1 MLRMARSRRGGFF
14 AALQTSFMLVGL
26 MFFIKA
32 VELTANISFAGFGIV
47 PRDQRG
53 LVGLLFS
60 PLLHGDAAHLLANA
74 APLLILLTLLFW
86 DRKYHPWRTL
96 VFVWLASG
104 LGTWIIGR
112 GGDVAHPT
120 VHIGASSVIYGLV
133 VYLLVA
139 GFLMDSWRA
148 VFVAIGVGVAYGG
161 IFYGVLPQAGPIS
174 WEGHLCGAIAGFFTA
189 RHNHG

>member
-1 MLRMARSRRGGFF
+1 MARSRHAGFL
-14 AALQTSFMLVGL
+14 AALQTSFLLVGV
-26 MFFIKA
+26 MFFVKA
-32 VELTANISFAGFGIV
+32 VELAADVSFAGFGIV

-53 LVGLLFS
+53 LIGLLFS

-74 APLLILLTLLFW
+74 LPLLILLTLLFW

-96 VFVWLASG
+96 ALIWLASG
-104 LGTWIIGR
+104 LGTWLIGR
-112 GGDVAHPT
+112 GMTNGQLT

-148 VFVAIGVGVAYGG
+148 VFVAVGVGVAYGG
-161 IFYGVLPQAGPIS
+161 IFYGVLPQSGPIS

>member
-1 MLRMARSRRGGFF
+1 MARARSGKFLP
-14 AALQTSFMLVGL
+14 ALQMAFFLVGL
-26 MFFIKA
+26 MFLIKA
-32 VELTANISFAGFGIV
+32 VELVGGISFAGYGIV

-60 PLLHGDAAHLLANA
+60 PLLHGDAPHLLANA
-74 APLLILLTLLFW
+74 APLLVLLTLLFW
-86 DRKYHPWRTL
+86 DRKYQPWGTL
-96 VFVWLASG
+96 AFIWLASG
-104 LGTWIIGR
+104 LGTWLIGR
-112 GGDVAHPT
+112 GMTGGQLT

-148 VFVAIGVGVAYGG
+148 VFVAVGVGVAYGG

-174 WEGHLCGAIAGFFTA
+174 WEGHLCGAVAGLLTA
-189 RHNHG
+189 RHHHA

>member
-1 MLRMARSRRGGFF
+1 MARSPKGGFL
-14 AALQTSFMLVGL
+14 AALQTSFVLVGL

-32 VELTANISFAGFGIV
+32 IELVAGLSFAGFGIV
-47 PRDQRG
+47 PRDQHG
-53 LVGLLFS
+53 LMGLALS

-74 APLLILLTLLFW
+74 VPLLVLLTLLFW
-86 DRKYHPWRTL
+86 DRKYHPWLTL
-96 VFVWLASG
+96 AFIWLASG
-104 LGTWIIGR
+104 LGTWLIGR
-112 GGDVAHPT
+112 GETDGRLT

-161 IFYGVLPQAGPIS
+161 IFYGVLPQSGPIS
-174 WEGHLCGAIAGFFTA
+174 WEGHLCGAVAGFFTA
-189 RHNHG
+189 RHNHA

>member
-1 MLRMARSRRGGFF
+1 MARARAGGFF
-14 AALQTSFMLVGL
+14 PAVQTSFRLVGL
-26 MFFIKA
+26 MFFLKA
-32 VELTANISFAGFGIV
+32 LEVLFPISFARFGIV
-47 PRDQRG
+47 PRTQEG
-53 LVGLLFS
+53 LIGVLFS
-60 PLLHGDAAHLLANA
+60 PLLHGNGAHLLANA
-74 APLLILLTLLFW
+74 PPLFILLTLLFW
-86 DRKYHPWRTL
+86 DRKYHPARTL
-96 VFVWLASG
+96 ALIWLASG
-104 LGTWIIGR
+104 LGTWLIGR
-112 GGDVAHPT
+112 NGDAAHPT

-189 RHNHG
+189 RHNHR

>member
-1 MLRMARSRRGGFF
+1 MARSRQSGFL
-14 AALQTSFMLVGL
+14 AALQTSFGLVGL

-32 VELTANISFAGFGIV
+32 VELSAGISFAGFGIV
-47 PRDQRG
+47 PRDERG
-53 LVGLLFS
+53 LVGIVFS
-60 PLLHGDAAHLLANA
+60 PLLHGNAAHLLANA
-74 APLLILLTLLFW
+74 APLFVLLTLLFW

-96 VFVWLASG
+96 AFIWLASG
-104 LGTWIIGR
+104 LGTWLIGR
-112 GGDVAHPT
+112 GGDPAHPT

-161 IFYGVLPQAGPIS
+161 IFYGVLPQSGPIS
-174 WEGHLCGAIAGFFTA
+174 WEGHLCGVVAGFFTA

>member
-1 MLRMARSRRGGFF
+1 MARSGRHNFTS
-14 AALQTSFMLVGL
+14 ALQASFLLVGL

-32 VELTANISFAGFGIV
+32 VELVGHVSFAGFGIV
-47 PRDQRG
+47 PRDERG
-53 LVGLLFS
+53 LIGLLFS
-60 PLLHGDAAHLLANA
+60 PLLHGNAAHLLANA
-74 APLLILLTLLFW
+74 APLLVLLTLLFW

-96 VFVWLASG
+96 AFIWLASG
-104 LGTWIIGR
+104 LGTWLIGR
-112 GGDVAHPT
+112 GMTDGQLT

-148 VFVAIGVGVAYGG
+148 VFVALGVGVAYGG
-161 IFYGVLPQAGPIS
+161 IFYGVLPQSGPVS

-189 RHNHG
+189 RHNHA

>member
-1 MLRMARSRRGGFF
+1 MARSRQGGFL
-14 AALQTSFMLVGL
+14 AALQSSFLLVGL

-32 VELTANISFAGFGIV
+32 VELSANISLAGFGIV
-47 PRDQRG
+47 PRDQHG
-53 LVGLLFS
+53 LIGLIFS
-60 PLLHGDAAHLLANA
+60 PLLHGNAQHLLANA
-74 APLLILLTLLFW
+74 APLFVLLTLLFW

-96 VFVWLASG
+96 ALVWLASG
-104 LGTWIIGR
+104 LGTWLIGR
-112 GGDVAHPT
+112 AGDPTHPT

-161 IFYGVLPQAGPIS
+161 IFYGVLPQSGPIS
-174 WEGHLCGAIAGFFTA
+174 WEGHLCGAVAGFFTA